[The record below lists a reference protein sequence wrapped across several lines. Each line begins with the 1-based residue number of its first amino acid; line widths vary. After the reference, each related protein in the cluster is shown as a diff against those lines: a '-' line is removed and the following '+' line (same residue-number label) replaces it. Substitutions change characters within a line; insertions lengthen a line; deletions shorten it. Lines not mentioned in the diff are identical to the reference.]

1 MRAQCHTARGGNFEL
16 CGSLSPQRPA
26 LSRCVIVGPQH
37 KPARQDSPK
46 LKSTKD
52 SHKIILSPTGGGGC
66 TEHNY
71 FTAEFC
77 RFKSWLLGGAVSHLI
92 VWLSD

>member
-1 MRAQCHTARGGNFEL
+1 MRAQCHTARGGHFEL

-52 SHKIILSPTGGGGC
+52 SHKIILSPTGGGGGM
-66 TEHNY
+66 Y
-71 FTAEFC
+71 
-77 RFKSWLLGGAVSHLI
+77 
-92 VWLSD
+92 